1 MSSENAPHEVESAK
15 LAQLR
20 AMAEVE
26 MRRRLPQSDGAPGA
40 KRQKTDADGPVGRF
54 EYGAVKELATPG
66 ITGFLLTCGLQR

>member
-1 MSSENAPHEVESAK
+1 MSSENAPHKVESAK

-26 MRRRLPQSDGAPGA
+26 MRRRLPQADGPPA
-40 KRQKTDADGPVGRF
+40 KRHKTNGPVGRF